1 MPEGADPQKNRSLL
15 WRILA
20 ILFVIGISIYIFA
33 IRDQVEALQAY
44 GYPGVFIFALL
55 TSATV
60 ILPAPGLIV
69 VFSLGG
75 VLNPLLVGL
84 AAGLGATLGELSGYL
99 AGYSG
104 RIVIENTRSYNRI
117 RNWMETHTWQ
127 SSWLI
132 LFLAFVPLPFMDMAG
147 MAAGALRMSVW
158 RFLIYCF
165 GGKLPK
171 MVLVA
176 WLGTLSV
183 DWIERLFFQ

>member
-1 MPEGADPQKNRSLL
+1 MPDDADQGNQRSLI

-44 GYPGVFIFALL
+44 GYPGVFFFTLL

-75 VLNPLLVGL
+75 VLNPVWVG
-84 AAGLGATLGELSGYL
+84 AVAGIGATFGELSGYL

-104 RIVIENTRSYNRI
+104 RIVVENTAAYNRI
-117 RNWMETHTWQ
+117 RSWMETHTWQ

-132 LFLAFVPLPFMDMAG
+132 LLLAFIPLPFMDMAG

-165 GGKLPK
+165 GGKFPK

-183 DWIERLFFQ
+183 EWIERLFFQ